1 MVGRKLT
8 FLMLAAITSSAAA
21 QGGPPAGRPPQG
33 NPPPGGMPPGGMP
46 PGGMSP
52 GGMPQQG
59 NPQMQGRL
67 PARGMQGQGMLKR
80 AELEQQVRERLGNR
94 LKMELGL
101 NDAQIAK
108 VAETNR
114 KFEEKHRL
122 LLDQERDVRMSIRDE
137 MIRGDTTR
145 QSQVAALLDRII
157 RNERQRVDLME
168 QEQKDLATVLT
179 PVQRAKYFGI
189 QEAVRKRMQQMRQQQ
204 LQGQSPMDDG
214 NGGMGPGPAGGQPG
228 GPMPFRPNGQLKKR
242 PLGGVPQPQ

>member
-1 MVGRKLT
+1 MASRAMT
-8 FLMLAAITSSAAA
+8 FLMVAAITSSAAA
-21 QGGPPAGRPPQG
+21 QGGSPPGPPPGQSRGRPPQG
-33 NPPPGGMPPGGMP
+33 NPSEGVSQPGMPP
-46 PGGMSP
+46 
-52 GGMPQQG
+52 QG
-59 NPQMQGRL
+59 NPQQGRL
-67 PARGMQGQGMLKR
+67 PARGMQGPGPLKR
-80 AELEQQVRERLGNR
+80 AQLEQQVRERLGNR

-101 NDAQIAK
+101 SDVQIAK

-114 KFEEKHRL
+114 KFEEKHRI

-145 QSQVAALLDRII
+145 QAQVGALLDRII

-189 QEAVRKRMQQMRQQQ
+189 QEAVRKRMQQMRQQKM
-204 LQGQSPMDDG
+204 QGQPPVDDG
-214 NGGMGPGPAGGQPG
+214 NGGMEPGAMGGQPG

-242 PLGGVPQPQ
+242 PLGGVPQQP